1 MMDAG
6 LGLLMFVLGFGVG
19 TVSGLLGI
27 GGGIIAV
34 PLLLYVPPAFG
45 FAAFGMKAV
54 AGITTV
60 QSFAGAVS
68 GAFGHQRHR
77 RVHPELALYLGI
89 PMALA
94 CLVGSRLST
103 HVSEQTML
111 LVFAAMAVVASVMM
125 LLPKRDAAHEETLED
140 VRFSRT
146 RAVVIG
152 AGIGSLSGIIGQGGA
167 FLYVPAMLYILSI
180 PTRITIG
187 SALAVGILSAGA
199 VLVGRLGT
207 EQIPWLEASLV
218 VVGVIIGSQLGTALS
233 QRTPRVFL
241 RRALAVVIMGTAIKI
256 AMSVS
261 Q

>member
-1 MMDAG
+1 MDVG
-6 LGLLMFVLGFGVG
+6 LGILMFVVGLGVG

-34 PLLLYVPPAFG
+34 PLLLYVPPALG

-68 GAFGHQRHR
+68 GAFGHTRHR

-103 HVSEQTML
+103 HVSEDMML
-111 LVFAAMAVVASVMM
+111 LVFAAMAFVASAMM
-125 LLPKRDAAHEETLED
+125 LLPKREAELEETLED
-140 VRFSRT
+140 VRFSRAL
-146 RAVVIG
+146 AVVIG

-187 SALAVGILSAGA
+187 SALAIGILSAGA
-199 VLVGRLGT
+199 VLMGCLGT
-207 EQIPWLEASLV
+207 AQIPWFEAGLV
-218 VVGVIIGSQLGTALS
+218 VLGVILGSQAGTALS

-241 RRALAVVIMGTAIKI
+241 RRALAVVILGTAVKI
-256 AMSVS
+256 AMSVAP
-261 Q
+261 

>member
-1 MMDAG
+1 MDTELGALMLV
-6 LGLLMFVLGFGVG
+6 LGLGVG

-45 FAAFGMKAV
+45 FAAFGMKTV

-77 RVHPELALYLGI
+77 RVHPGLALYLGI

-103 HVSEQTML
+103 HVSEDVML
-111 LVFAAMAVVASVMM
+111 LVFAGMAIVASVMM
-125 LLPKRDAAHEETLED
+125 LLPKRDAAQEETLDD
-140 VRFSRT
+140 VRFSRAL
-146 RAVVIG
+146 AVAIGAVIG
-152 AGIGSLSGIIGQGGA
+152 GLSGIIGQGGA
-167 FLYVPAMLYILSI
+167 FLYVPAMLYLLSI

-187 SALAVGILSAGA
+187 SALAVGVLSAGA
-199 VLVGRLGT
+199 VLLGRLGT
-207 EQIPWLEASLV
+207 AQIPWFEASLV
-218 VVGVIIGSQLGTALS
+218 VVGVILGSQIGTALS
-233 QRTPRVFL
+233 QRTPRMFL
-241 RRALAVVIMGTAIKI
+241 RRGLAVVILGTAVKI
-256 AMSVS
+256 ALSVDL
-261 Q
+261 